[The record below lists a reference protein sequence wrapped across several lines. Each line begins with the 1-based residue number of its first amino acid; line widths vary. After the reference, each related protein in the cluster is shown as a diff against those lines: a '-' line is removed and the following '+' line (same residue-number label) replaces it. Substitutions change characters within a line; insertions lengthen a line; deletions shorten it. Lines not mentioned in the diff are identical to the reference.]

1 MDVNQVLKDKVT
13 FPALTY
19 RKNCKVPKTRIMI
32 TCFKIL
38 FLNNSL
44 PVSFLDN
51 KVTPEIIRKIGTAIL
66 HKGYIAK
73 DNP

>member
-1 MDVNQVLKDKVT
+1 MDVNQVLKDKTT
-13 FPALTY
+13 FPVLTY

-32 TCFKIL
+32 ICFKTL

-44 PVSFLDN
+44 IVSFLDN
-51 KVTPEIIRKIGTAIL
+51 KVAPEIIRKIGTAIL
-66 HKGYIAK
+66 HRGYIAK